1 MKVSIEKELEK
12 KVQNEKATFD
22 PIQEVKLLMESNE
35 QEKTRILRSLSNNSQ
50 FNRVEKIIGN
60 QLELEKLE
68 NSYDGRVYTI
78 GQIKELC
85 LDYNLRFLSSGRFT
99 GTFDVEVAGKIIE
112 FSKKT
117 NTPTDEWS
125 LKHSFFIMAPEEMFS
140 LRDEKYITKKQLDPA
155 IFYKIDDNHYKLVHK
170 WGDDFTVFRLLMGY
184 RFRSWWHHQWF
195 NTVMVLPIFT
205 LITLM
210 LFGGENLF
218 NHPISLSLFTIT
230 MSFLFSYFRW
240 GWGKHDE
247 SRQIDGFFNTE
258 NWRSDSKIRR

>member
-12 KVQNEKATFD
+12 KVQNVKTVFD

-35 QEKTRILRSLSNNSQ
+35 QEKTRILRGLSNNSQ

-125 LKHSFFIMAPEEMFS
+125 LKHSFFIMAPEDMFS

-247 SRQIDGFFNTE
+247 GKQIDGFFNTE

>member
-12 KVQNEKATFD
+12 KVQNLKTVFD

-35 QEKTRILRSLSNNSQ
+35 QEKTRILRGLSNNSQ
-50 FNRVEKIIGN
+50 FSRVEKIIGN

-85 LDYNLRFLSSGRFT
+85 LDYNLRFLSSRHFT

-125 LKHSFFIMAPEEMFS
+125 LKHSFFIMAPEDMFS

>member
-12 KVQNEKATFD
+12 KVQNVKTVFD

-35 QEKTRILRSLSNNSQ
+35 QEKTRILRGLSNNSQ

-125 LKHSFFIMAPEEMFS
+125 LKHSFFIMAPEDMFS

-195 NTVMVLPIFT
+195 TTVMVLPIFT

-247 SRQIDGFFNTE
+247 GKQIDGFFNTN
-258 NWRSDSKIRR
+258 NWCSDSKIKR

>member
-12 KVQNEKATFD
+12 KVQNVKTVFD

-35 QEKTRILRSLSNNSQ
+35 QEKTRILRGLSNNSQ

-125 LKHSFFIMAPEEMFS
+125 LKHSFFIMAPEDMFS

>member
-1 MKVSIEKELEK
+1 MKVSIENELQKKSAKIKE
-12 KVQNEKATFD
+12 VFD

-35 QEKTRILRSLSNNSQ
+35 QEKTRILRGLSNDSQ
-50 FNRVEKIIGN
+50 FSRVEKIVGK

-78 GQIKELC
+78 DQIKELC
-85 LDYNLRFLSSGRFT
+85 LDYNLRFLSSRYFT

-117 NTPTDEWS
+117 NTPTDDWS

-140 LRDEKYITKKQLDPA
+140 LKDEKYITKKQLDPA
-155 IFYKIDDNHYKLVHK
+155 IFYKIDDKHYRLIHK
-170 WGDDFTVFRLLMGY
+170 WGDDFTIFRLLMGY

-205 LITLM
+205 LITIM
-210 LFGGENLF
+210 LFGSQNMF
-218 NHPISLSLFTIT
+218 NDPISLSLFTIT
-230 MSFLFSYFRW
+230 TSFLFAYFRW

-247 SRQIDGFFNTE
+247 GDQINGFFNTH
-258 NWRSDSKIRR
+258 NWNSDSKIVR